1 MLSLLVAVVR
11 YVSGKG
17 SAKKKHNYEKGHDAE
32 VKT

>member
-17 SAKKKHNYEKGHDAE
+17 SAKKNYEKGHDAE